1 MTAEI
6 DRDMRKENEM
16 DKMCFGDARATERI
30 SRNA

>member
-16 DKMCFGDARATERI
+16 DKTCFGDARATERI
-30 SRNA
+30 PRNA